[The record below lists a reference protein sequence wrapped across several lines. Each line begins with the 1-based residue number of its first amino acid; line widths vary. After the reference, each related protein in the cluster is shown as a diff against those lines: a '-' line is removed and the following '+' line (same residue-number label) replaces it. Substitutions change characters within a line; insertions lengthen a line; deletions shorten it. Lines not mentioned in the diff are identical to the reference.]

1 MHPHS
6 SATSHAMML
15 KPVRPVGIRDT
26 VSFQIPRFVFPF
38 EIPLFLKLWTTHRQI
53 FQKEGNKSPW
63 TCIAAPCCLSGQ
75 SRPHFVLPLDQSI
88 GHHDIQ
94 NGEQRS
100 GPKTALFL
108 APIER
113 LRLSFGCRLWA
124 IRYKPCYPL
133 LPPGSMP
140 SKVPVSYNW
149 NFQMTS
155 QAHKASELLS

>member
-1 MHPHS
+1 MK
-6 SATSHAMML
+6 L
-15 KPVRPVGIRDT
+15 
-26 VSFQIPRFVFPF
+26 FPS
-38 EIPLFLKLWTTHRQI
+38 
-53 FQKEGNKSPW
+53 KSPAS
-63 TCIAAPCCLSGQ
+63 CSLSKFPCFSSFGLHNARFSRRKEITGTFGLSDQ
-75 SRPHFVLPLDQSI
+75 SRPHFVLPLDHSI

-94 NGEQRS
+94 NGEQCS

-108 APIER
+108 APSER
-113 LRLSFGCRLWA
+113 LRLCFGCRLWT

-149 NFQMTS
+149 RFQVTS